1 METDDIF
8 VRYADAGKAKLSLS
22 LLPNETEEEAADPL
36 ILIQGPPQALRLLG
50 ELLIAIADSEKERHR
65 QASPHGGGSFHFDP
79 ASQFGFYINRVD
91 E

>member
-8 VRYADAGKAKLSLS
+8 GRHADEGEANLSLS
-22 LLPNETEEEAADPL
+22 LLPNESEEEASDPL

-50 ELLIAIADSEKERHR
+50 ELLIAIANSEEERHR
-65 QASPHGGGSFHFDP
+65 WASPRGAGSFHFDQ
-79 ASQFGFYINRVD
+79 ASEFGFYINRLD